1 MTDPYTLFEEARKQ
15 QPNPFKLKPIVSA
28 NEVWAQV
35 VTNLDDLNQQ
45 VDQTIYRAISEVRQK
60 YSDKIGIAV
69 RGDRGTGKSHTI
81 HRIWK
86 TLERDGGAVFAY
98 IPQFT
103 NASRIDSHVRFHL
116 SLSFKHQDVRGVTQ
130 WQQLAASM
138 IATLKGTEF
147 EEKYQPYIEKCN
159 HPEELRRY
167 LIQNLS
173 QAQRFEFIDEVIEA
187 ILESQ
192 HDLDFNFLRA
202 VLFLIFKS
210 DAIAQIGMAWIQ
222 GIDHPETRKRGLP
235 EFSQQEQDAKSIW
248 FIEQICKLAG
258 VSSRPVLI
266 CFDQLD
272 QVSVRND
279 CGDSPA
285 QIVASCIDRIYFQCS
300 NVLLLCCVISDT
312 WKEIEQMGS
321 GIPDRV
327 GQRSVATNPPTSD
340 QMLELVKLRLAWFHS
355 QNNLNSD
362 DYPNLYP
369 FDANEIRGIASKA
382 AGVRDLMKWCA
393 EQFDS
398 VEILASGTSTRDP
411 NNNKQQEFLDA
422 YHELLNRVSVPEQND
437 DQLAAIIAS
446 TMAMIPK
453 SGTENVIITSVTH
466 MNQAGHDLHL
476 IIDGYD
482 AVQQKAVRI
491 GVRVSETLTGRTF
504 NAAMERLLKYTKH
517 NITRGCLVRSTPVPL
532 SWKKGK
538 QLEEKLVQEQG
549 GEVVVL
555 KKDEIKALAA
565 LYQIHEEAE
574 NYGFTQQQ
582 VIEFVKELNLAAH
595 NPLICEILSAPVLI

>member
-15 QPNPFKLKPIVSA
+15 QANPFGLKPVVSA
-28 NEVWAQV
+28 DEVWGEV
-35 VTNLDDLNQQ
+35 ETNLADLNQQ
-45 VDQTIYRAISEVRQK
+45 VDQTIYKAISEIRQK
-60 YSDKIGIAV
+60 YSNKIGIAV
-69 RGDRGTGKSHTI
+69 KGDLGTGKSHTI

-86 TLERDGGAVFAY
+86 TIEREGGAVFAY

-103 NASRIDSHVRFHL
+103 NASRIDSHVRFYL
-116 SLSFKHQDVRGVTQ
+116 SLSFKHQDVTGVTQ

-147 EEKYQPYIEKCN
+147 EEKYQLYLEKCN
-159 HPEELRRY
+159 HPEELRKF

-173 QAQRFEFIDEVIEA
+173 QEQRFQFIDEVVEA
-187 ILESQ
+187 LLESQ

-202 VLFLIFKS
+202 VLFLLFKN
-210 DAIAQIGMAWIQ
+210 APIAQIGMAWIQ
-222 GIDHPETRKRGLP
+222 GIDHPETRKKRLP

-248 FIEQICKLAG
+248 FIEQICKLAR

-272 QVSVRND
+272 KASVGAD
-279 CGDSPA
+279 CGDSAA

-312 WKEIEQMGS
+312 WREIKQMGS

-327 GQRSVATNPPTSD
+327 GQRSVTTNPPTAD

-355 QNNLNSD
+355 KNNLNSD
-362 DYPNLYP
+362 AYPNLYP
-369 FDANEIRGIASKA
+369 FDANEIRGIASRSA
-382 AGVRDLMKWCA
+382 SVRDLMTWCA
-393 EQFDS
+393 EKFDS
-398 VEILASGTSTRDP
+398 VEIVNPVIPIDP
-411 NNNKQQEFLDA
+411 LDKRRQEFLDA
-422 YHELLNRVSVPEQND
+422 YNELLSRVSVPDRND
-437 DQLAAIIAS
+437 DLLAAIIGS

-453 SGTENVIITSVTH
+453 GGTENVIIISVTPIKEG
-466 MNQAGHDLHL
+466 GHDLHL
-476 IIDGYD
+476 IIEGYD
-482 AVQQKAVRI
+482 SLQQKTVRI
-491 GVRVSETLTGRTF
+491 GVRVSETLTGMTF
-504 NAAMERLLKYTKH
+504 NAVMQRLLKYTKH

-555 KKDEIKALAA
+555 KKDEIKPLAA
-565 LYQIHEEAE
+565 LHQIYQEAE
-574 NYGFTQQQ
+574 NYGFTKQE
-582 VIEFVKELNLAAH
+582 VIDFVQELNLAAK
-595 NPLICEILSAPVLI
+595 NPLLCEILSAPT

>member
-1 MTDPYTLFEEARKQ
+1 MIDPHTLFEEARKQ

-28 NEVWAQV
+28 DEVWGEV
-35 VTNLDDLNQQ
+35 VTNLADLNQQ

-69 RGDRGTGKSHTI
+69 KGDRGTGKSHTI

-86 TLERDGGAVFAY
+86 SIERDGGAVFAY

-159 HPEELRRY
+159 HPEELRKY

-187 ILESQ
+187 ILEFQ

-210 DAIAQIGMAWIQ
+210 APIAQIGMAWIQ
-222 GIDHPETRKRGLP
+222 GIDHPETKQRGLP

-272 QVSVRND
+272 KASVGND
-279 CGDSPA
+279 CGDSGA

-312 WKEIEQMGS
+312 WREIEQMGS

-327 GQRSVATNPPTSD
+327 GQRSVTTNPPTAD

-355 QNNLNSD
+355 QNSLNSD

-369 FDANEIRGIASKA
+369 FDANEIRGIANKA
-382 AGVRDLMKWCA
+382 ASVRDLMKWCA

-398 VEILASGTSTRDP
+398 VEIVDPGTSTIDP
-411 NNNKQQEFLDA
+411 IDNKRQEFLDA
-422 YHELLNRVSVPEQND
+422 YNELLSRVSVLDQND

-446 TMAMIPK
+446 TMAMIPN
-453 SGTENVIITSVTH
+453 GGAENVIITSVTH
-466 MNQAGHDLHL
+466 IKEAGHDLHL

-482 AVQQKAVRI
+482 ALQQKIVRI

-538 QLEEKLVQEQG
+538 QLEEKLVQQQG

-555 KKDEIKALAA
+555 KKDEIKPLAA
-565 LYQIHEEAE
+565 LHQIYEEAE
-574 NYGFTQQQ
+574 NYGFTKQE
-582 VIEFVKELNLAAH
+582 VIEFVKELNLAAE
-595 NPLICEILSAPVLI
+595 NPLLCEILSAPA

>member
-1 MTDPYTLFEEARKQ
+1 MTDPYTLFEEARKE
-15 QPNPFKLKPIVSA
+15 QPNPFKSKPIVTA
-28 NEVWAQV
+28 NEVWGEV
-35 VTNLDDLNQQ
+35 MTNLPDLNQQ
-45 VDQTIYRAISEVRQK
+45 VDKTIYKAISEVRK
-60 YSDKIGIAV
+60 KDSDKIGIAV

-86 TLERDGGAVFAY
+86 TIEREGGAVFAY
-98 IPQFT
+98 IPPFT
-103 NASRIDSHVRFHL
+103 DASRIDSHVRFYL

-147 EEKYQPYIEKCN
+147 EEKYQIYIEKCN
-159 HPEELRRY
+159 HPEELRKY
-167 LIQNLS
+167 LIKNLS
-173 QAQRFEFIDEVIEA
+173 KAQRFQFIDEVVEA

-202 VLFLIFKS
+202 VLFLLFKS
-210 DAIAQIGMAWIQ
+210 DPIAQIGMAWIQ
-222 GIDHPETRKRGLP
+222 GIDHPETRDRGLP
-235 EFSQQEQDAKSIW
+235 EFSQQQQDEKSIW

-258 VSSRPVLI
+258 VSSGPVLI

-272 QVSVRND
+272 QVRVGND
-279 CGDSPA
+279 CGDSAA
-285 QIVASCIDRIYFQCS
+285 QIVATCINKIYFQCS

-312 WKEIEQMGS
+312 WKEIKDMGS

-327 GQRSVATNPPTSD
+327 GQWSVATNPPTAD

-355 QNNLNSD
+355 KNNLNPEA
-362 DYPNLYP
+362 YPNLYP
-369 FDANEIRGIASKA
+369 FDANKIRGIASKA
-382 AGVRDLMKWCA
+382 AGVRDLMTWCA
-393 EQFDS
+393 EKFDS
-398 VEILASGTSTRDP
+398 VEIVNPVIPIDP
-411 NNNKQQEFLDA
+411 NDNKRQEFLDA
-422 YHELLNRVSVPEQND
+422 YNELLSRVSVPDRND
-437 DQLAAIIAS
+437 DLLAAIIGS

-453 SGTENVIITSVTH
+453 GGTENVIITSVTH
-466 MNQAGHDLHL
+466 IKQAGHDLHL

-482 AVQQKAVRI
+482 SLQQKTVRI
-491 GVRVSETLTGRTF
+491 GVRVSETLTGMTF
-504 NAAMERLLKYTKH
+504 NAVMQRLLKYTKH

-555 KKDEIKALAA
+555 KKDDIKPLAA
-565 LYQIHEEAE
+565 LHQIYEEAE
-574 NYGFTQQQ
+574 NYGFTKQE
-582 VIEFVKELNLAAH
+582 VIEFVKELNLAAK
-595 NPLICEILSAPVLI
+595 NPLLCEILSAPV

>member
-15 QPNPFKLKPIVSA
+15 QPNPFRLKPIVSA
-28 NEVWAQV
+28 NEVWGEV
-35 VTNLDDLNQQ
+35 VTNLADLNQQ
-45 VDQTIYRAISEVRQK
+45 VDTTIYKAISEVRQK
-60 YSDKIGIAV
+60 YSDKIGIAI

-86 TLERDGGAVFAY
+86 TIERDGGAVFAY

-138 IATLKGTEF
+138 IATLRGTEF
-147 EEKYQPYIEKCN
+147 EEKYQPYLEKCN
-159 HPEELRRY
+159 HPEELRKY
-167 LIQNLS
+167 LIQNLN
-173 QAQRFEFIDEVIEA
+173 QEQRFQFIDEVIEA
-187 ILESQ
+187 ILEYQ

-202 VLFLIFKS
+202 VLFLLFKT
-210 DAIAQIGMAWIQ
+210 APIAQIGMAWIQ
-222 GIDHPETRKRGLP
+222 GIDHPETRQRGLP
-235 EFSQQEQDAKSIW
+235 EFSQQEQDSKSIW

-272 QVSVRND
+272 QVSVGND
-279 CGDSPA
+279 CGDSAA

-312 WKEIEQMGS
+312 WREIELMGS

-327 GQRSVATNPPTSD
+327 GQWSVATNPPTAD
-340 QMLELVKLRLAWFHS
+340 QMLELVKLRLCWFHS
-355 QNNLNSD
+355 KNNLNYD
-362 DYPNLYP
+362 DYQNLYP
-369 FDANEIRGIASKA
+369 FDATEISGIASRA

-393 EQFDS
+393 EKFDS
-398 VEILASGTSTRDP
+398 MEIVDP
-411 NNNKQQEFLDA
+411 LTAIIDPLDNKRQEFVAA
-422 YHELLNRVSVPEQND
+422 YKELLIRVSVPDKND
-437 DQLAAIIAS
+437 EQLATIIAC
-446 TMAMIPK
+446 TMRMIPNG
-453 SGTENVIITSVTH
+453 GTENVIITSVTH
-466 MNQAGHDLHL
+466 IKQTGHDLHL
-476 IIDGYD
+476 IVDGYD
-482 AVQQKAVRI
+482 SLQQKVVKI
-491 GVRVSETLTGRTF
+491 GVRVSETQTGRTF
-504 NAAMERLLKYTKH
+504 NAVMERLLKYTKH

-538 QLEEKLVQEQG
+538 QLENKLVQQQG

-555 KKDEIKALAA
+555 KKDEIKPLAA
-565 LYQIHEEAE
+565 LHQIYEEAE
-574 NYGFTQQQ
+574 NYGFTKQE
-582 VIEFVKELNLAAH
+582 VIEFVKELNLAGE
-595 NPLICEILSAPVLI
+595 NLLLCEILSAPT

>member
-1 MTDPYTLFEEARKQ
+1 MTDPYTPFEEARKQ

-28 NEVWAQV
+28 DEVWGEV
-35 VTNLDDLNQQ
+35 VTDLPDLNQQ
-45 VDQTIYRAISEVRQK
+45 VDQTIYKAISEVRQK

-86 TLERDGGAVFAY
+86 TIERDGGSVFAY

-147 EEKYQPYIEKCN
+147 EEKYQPYLEKCH
-159 HPEELRRY
+159 HPEELRKY
-167 LIQNLS
+167 LIQNLN
-173 QAQRFEFIDEVIEA
+173 QPQRYEFIDEVIEA

-192 HDLDFNFLRA
+192 HDLDFNFLKA

-210 DAIAQIGMAWIQ
+210 APIAQVGMAWIQ
-222 GIDHPETRKRGLP
+222 GIDHPETKQRGLP

-272 QVSVRND
+272 QVSVGND
-279 CGDSPA
+279 CGDSAA

-355 QNNLNSD
+355 NNNLNSD
-362 DYPNLYP
+362 DYPNLHP
-369 FDANEIRGIASKA
+369 FDANQIRAIASKA

-398 VEILASGTSTRDP
+398 VEIVDPGTSTRDP
-411 NNNKQQEFLDA
+411 INNKQQEFLDS
-422 YHELLNRVSVPEQND
+422 YYELLNRVSVPEKND

-453 SGTENVIITSVTH
+453 CGTENVIITSVTH
-466 MNQAGHDLHL
+466 INQAGHDLHL

-491 GVRVSETLTGRTF
+491 GVRVSETLTGMTF
-504 NAAMERLLKYTKH
+504 NAVMQRLLKYAKH

-555 KKDEIKALAA
+555 KKDEIKPLAA
-565 LYQIHEEAE
+565 LHQIYEEAE
-574 NYGFTQQQ
+574 NYGFTKQE
-582 VIEFVKELNLAAH
+582 VIDFVQELNLAAK
-595 NPLICEILSAPVLI
+595 NPLLCEILSAPT